1 MMTEHVKAF
10 HELTLDELYRIMKL
24 RVDVFVVEQKCPY
37 AELDNLDQAAMHVWL
52 EDEGRI
58 MAYLR
63 VMDKGAESDCVS
75 LGRVVSAKRRCGLG
89 TGILQKGIQ
98 VAQEVYGAEAIYLEA
113 QTYARGLYENLGF
126 RQMSDEFMLDG
137 IPHIKMIL
145 YNPESGARNMSKTAP
160 QSIEL

>member
-10 HELTLDELYRIMKL
+10 HELTLDERYRIMKL

-52 EDEGRI
+52 EEEGRI
-58 MAYLR
+58 VAYLR

-75 LGRVVSAKRRCGLG
+75 LGRVLSVKRRCGLG
-89 TGILQKGIQ
+89 TGVLQKGIQ

-113 QTYARGLYENLGF
+113 QTYARGLYEKLGF
-126 RQMSDEFMLDG
+126 RQISEEFILDG

-145 YNPESGARNMSKTAP
+145 YNPESGARKMSKTAP

>member
-10 HELTLDELYRIMKL
+10 HELTPDELYRIMKL

-89 TGILQKGIQ
+89 TCILQKGIQ

-113 QTYARGLYENLGF
+113 QTYARGLYEKLGF